1 MAGRVGACFVGKT
14 EGKRSFGRLGRRWKK
29 TLKLV
34 VRHWDGVSWTGFI
47 CLGIAMSGWPL

>member
-1 MAGRVGACFVGKT
+1 VAACFVGKT
-14 EGKRSFGRLGRRWKK
+14 EGKRSFGRPGRRWKK

-47 CLGIAMSGWPL
+47 CLGIAMSDWPL